1 MTLMAVIFSVV
12 GIVTWI
18 AAGVL
23 LYFRRKSL
31 GKIEL
36 MRSVQTSAASD
47 VSATAPGTLVEVKG
61 TLRCENPLKSEM
73 AEQTC
78 AYYLSQVMREYEVTD
93 RDSDGD
99 LRTRRRSEV
108 VASNERFAP
117 FIVEDESGVVGVRG
131 EGAEVDALEVMNRF
145 ERDTGGAGSITL
157 GGLTVNLGGGDRT
170 IGYRYL
176 EKILPLDSPVYVLG
190 AAQEDGQVGAP
201 SEEVEGAAR
210 FLISYRSEEQ
220 LEKKLKRDTLWQGS
234 IAVGLFLFGLLF
246 LAVGVGVAANGFG

>member
-1 MTLMAVIFSVV
+1 
-12 GIVTWI
+12 
-18 AAGVL
+18 
-23 LYFRRKSL
+23 
-31 GKIEL
+31 
-36 MRSVQTSAASD
+36 
-47 VSATAPGTLVEVKG
+47 
-61 TLRCENPLKSEM
+61 
-73 AEQTC
+73 
-78 AYYLSQVMREYEVTD
+78 
-93 RDSDGD
+93 
-99 LRTRRRSEV
+99 
-108 VASNERFAP
+108 
-117 FIVEDESGVVGVRG
+117 VVGVRG

-220 LEKKLKRDTLWQGS
+220 LEKKLKRDALWQGL